1 MGCLSVNTNLIQFAL
16 SVTALSPFATYEV
29 ECVTRGLDV
38 ACEVQSES
46 LDIEVDAGGPIV
58 CKVGVKDSQLLDGKI
73 SCSLICSIDRDQRY
87 VIVNPDIIWLPQDW
101 GIDSEFTVY
110 SNVDWVIE

>member
-16 SVTALSPFATYEV
+16 SVTALYPSATYEV
-29 ECVTRGLDV
+29 ECATGGLDV
-38 ACEVQSES
+38 ACEMQSES
-46 LDIEVDAGGPIV
+46 LDIEVDANSPIA
-58 CKVGVKDSQLLDGKI
+58 CKVGSKDNQLLDGKI

-101 GIDSEFTVY
+101 GIDSEFMVY
-110 SNVDWVIE
+110 SNTDWVIE